1 MNKKII
7 SILLAAAAMLS
18 MTTSV
23 LAADETEARTAA
35 APKDAATFTFDTD
48 VCMDYIHPFGHASE
62 TDLKYV
68 LDDAG
73 AVSGRCLRISEGF
86 TQQVNNQY
94 GGIYF
99 QASDFDMENFAGCTM
114 TVKIKITSAAAK
126 MTPNIVLFSDGASW
140 VSNNVST
147 DTTGSWITGSVSVP
161 ADSTNDKLGI
171 SIPITQAF
179 TGDVLYLDDISIA
192 DNYGKA
198 IANIGDVD
206 TSLAEAPNTAVRV
219 LTTLL
224 FILVLLAVIGGI
236 ALVVVKMIRRYR

>member
-1 MNKKII
+1 MKKKII

-48 VCMDYIHPFGHASE
+48 VCMDFIHPFGHASE

-99 QASDFDMENFAGCTM
+99 QASDFDMENFAGCT
-114 TVKIKITSAAAK
+114 SAAAK

-140 VSNNVST
+140 ISNNVST
-147 DTTGSWITGSVSVP
+147 DTSGSWITGSVSVP

-192 DNYGKA
+192 NNYGKA